1 MLDEY
6 RLPVTDQGVVIPKAW
21 FGDATE
27 VALREVNGE
36 IKVIPLVADEA
47 SAATEAFAP
56 DDPIWDFGK
65 HPVKLGVVDA
75 AQNHDQYLYGDPHR
89 VSE

>member
-1 MLDEY
+1 MLDKY

-27 VALREVNGE
+27 VALREVDGE
-36 IKVIPLVADEA
+36 IKVTPLTSNET
-47 SAATEAFAP
+47 SATTEAFAP
-56 DDPIWDFGK
+56 DDPIWDLGK
-65 HPVKLGVVDA
+65 HPVKLGVDDA
-75 AQNHDQYLYGDPHR
+75 AQNHDRYIYGDPHR